1 MGKLDLWKQLELP
14 GESLP
19 GQVVVEIMGYDRV
32 LIEHHRGVR
41 EYSRERIGINV
52 KFGVVTV
59 CGTRLAL
66 SCMNREQLVITGQIE
81 GVMLSRRDRR

>member
-1 MGKLDLWKQLELP
+1 MGKLNLWSQMELP

-19 GQVVVEIMGYDRV
+19 GQVVVEIVGYDRV

-41 EYSRERIGINV
+41 EYSRERIGVNV

-59 CGTRLAL
+59 CGTQLML
-66 SCMNREQLVITGQIE
+66 SCMNREQLVITGKIE
-81 GVMLSRRDRR
+81 GVMLSRRERR